1 MDYGALP
8 PEVNSARMYAGPGP
22 ESLRAAAAGWNQL
35 AVELHSAASGYGS
48 VIAGLTDGPWMG
60 PSSGAMAAA
69 AAPYVAWL
77 NTTAGQAELT
87 AAQAQ
92 AAAGAY
98 EGAFSMTVPPPA
110 IAANRAQLAS
120 LVSTNYFG
128 QNTAAIAANEAQYSE
143 MWAQD
148 AAAMYN
154 YAANSAAITKSV
166 TPVTAPP
173 ETTNAA
179 GLVAQHVRGATTA
192 TGGGAQSALSSLVT
206 TVPNA
211 LNGLASPGSSTSGLL
226 GGITTTT
233 GTQSLLSS
241 MFSPSSMGSML
252 QSLALEPV
260 DLAGFGGMFMG
271 VDALG
276 TLFGTPMSAALT
288 ATPAALAGDVGAA
301 EGVGAAVA
309 AGDLGAA
316 VGAAD
321 ALGGASGLGAMAGL
335 GEAASVGGLAVPAN
349 WGWAATAPAGM
360 LGSMPLMAPV
370 TAAQL
375 AGATDLGAGLG
386 FPFMFPGLPTAAARA
401 GGAVGSGKYGLPV
414 AAVMTRPPAAG
425 YGPTPDAAPA
435 AKYPVP
441 AQFPADG
448 HAPPGYQPA
457 IVYLPTNGH
466 AKSNA

>member
-8 PEVNSARMYAGPGP
+8 PEVNSARIYAGPGP
-22 ESLRAAAAGWNQL
+22 GSLRAAAAGWNQL
-35 AVELHSAASGYGS
+35 AVELNSAASGYGS

-154 YAANSAAITKSV
+154 YAANSAAITKGV
-166 TPVTAPP
+166 TPITAPP

-179 GLVAQHVRGATTA
+179 GLVAQHASTATTA
-192 TGGGAQSALSSLVT
+192 ANGGAQSTLSNLVT
-206 TVPNA
+206 SVPSA

-226 GGITTTT
+226 GGTTSAATTT

-241 MFSPSSMGSML
+241 MFSPSSEASML
-252 QSLALEPV
+252 QSLALEPI
-260 DLAGFGGMFMG
+260 DLAGFGGMFVG
-271 VDALG
+271 VEALG
-276 TLFGTPMSAALT
+276 TLFTAPMSAALT
-288 ATPAALAGDVGAA
+288 ASPAALAGDVGAA

-309 AGDLGAA
+309 AE
-316 VGAAD
+316 D
-321 ALGGASGLGAMAGL
+321 ALGGVSGLGAMAGL
-335 GEAASVGGLAVPAN
+335 GQAASVGGLAVPAN

-360 LGSMPLMAPV
+360 LGSAPMMAPAA
-370 TAAQL
+370 AAQL

-386 FPFMFPGLPTAAARA
+386 FPFMFPGLPTTAAAAAGA
-401 GGAVGSGKYGLPV
+401 GGGGAAGSGKYGLPL

-425 YGPTPDAAPA
+425 YGPTPEAAPG

-441 AQFPADG
+441 AQFPANG